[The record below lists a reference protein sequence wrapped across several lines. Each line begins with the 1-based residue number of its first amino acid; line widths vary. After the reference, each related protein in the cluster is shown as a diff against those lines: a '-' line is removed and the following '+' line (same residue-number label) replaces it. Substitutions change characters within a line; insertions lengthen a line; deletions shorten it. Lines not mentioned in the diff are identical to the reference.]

1 MSKII
6 KIFIFLSLAH
16 TIDIDNNLS
25 KMSLKDKI
33 AQMVMVR
40 VNGEFYND
48 EHWRKKTVLNLIN
61 NYNIGGLISYTGSIH
76 GTFYNLKEFQ
86 EASKIPMFIAADYER
101 GIGQFI
107 DGTLF
112 PSNMALAATGNEEFA
127 YKQGEITAKEAKA
140 IGVNMI
146 FAPVLDINNNLHNPI
161 INFRSYGDNPDI
173 VIKFSTPY
181 IKGIQNQGIIACG
194 KHYPGHGDTDTDSHT
209 SLPIINKSMVDLMDN
224 ELLPFKNACDIGIKS
239 IMVGHILF
247 PNIDKDN
254 PATFSKKITHDIV
267 REQWKYNGLI
277 ITDALEM
284 GALSNH
290 TWHGESAIR
299 AIEGGADI
307 ILLPIDAIQAINSIY
322 DAVQSGRISEERINK
337 SVERIL
343 NEKNNIGLLNDSI
356 SNDWNI
362 VEKTV
367 KIKSH
372 TKISQKIANESITL
386 VKNNKEIIPLD
397 NKKYQNIIHIMLST
411 DDDVR
416 SRFKSYARDIR
427 NTHGNVEEIVVN
439 DKLTKYGLKD
449 ILNKVKKSDLVII
462 SMLIRIKM
470 DKGIST
476 IDDTHNKLIN
486 KISKLK
492 KPIIGISFGSPY
504 LPSYDKL
511 DSYICTYGY
520 GSITFKAATSAI
532 FGKINIDGKLPVT
545 LNTQYQSGYG
555 IKLNAKKSAFN
566 NHLNLK
572 FEETVDI
579 IQSAINDSIFPGA
592 QVFISRGDDVLMN
605 RGFGYLSYEKNASPV
620 TVNSVYD
627 IASLT
632 KIIATA
638 PVLMKLIEKK
648 RLALNY
654 PLSDFYNEYNTENKK
669 NITIRHLLTHTSG
682 LEAFREYYKTN
693 DISREKII
701 NNILQQDLLYK
712 PDSLEKYSDLG
723 MILLMDI
730 IEKVTNSTLDK
741 LARKYIYKPLA
752 MNKTT
757 FNPLD
762 YNIENIA
769 PTELD
774 DYFRNQLLKGL
785 VHDENAYILNGV
797 SGHAGLF
804 SNATDIGIYCKMLID
819 GGFYLGN
826 RYFSNNLIN
835 EFTRRQNIVLDS
847 DRALIWDTPS
857 QNGKSSA
864 GDYFSNNS
872 YGHLGFTGT
881 SVWSD
886 PENEI
891 IVVLLTNRVYPT
903 RYKPNIRSK
912 MYLFRRNFHNQIIQ
926 EIMDL

>member
-532 FGKINIDGKLPVT
+532 FGKINIDGKLPIT
-545 LNTQYQSGYG
+545 LNNQYESGYG

-654 PLSDFYNEYNTENKK
+654 PLSDFYNEYNTQYKK

-693 DISREKII
+693 NISKEKII